1 MSLADLE
8 APGPAA
14 ALDAPSADPT
24 VLSRARRA
32 TRAMFATLGML
43 AGVWGAHIPSL
54 KAEYDLNEGQLA
66 MALFAAAVGSVT
78 SLFFAGRLIGRLG
91 TRRAALM
98 TGLVLA
104 AALAAV
110 LNWPTFAVLLL
121 ANFAFG
127 LSMSVYDVTINAEGT
142 ALEERSG
149 KALMGSLHGMFSLG
163 AMAGALLAAAM
174 LNRSWDP
181 KWQLLGVGVAM
192 GLSLLIAQRGMLD
205 AHPATDAKD
214 GQAHFVWPR
223 GLLLLIGLLI
233 FAGMTAEGV
242 MYDWCVLYLKQ
253 EVGMGQDV
261 AALGYAVFAGAMAA
275 ARFAGDHLR
284 ARFADAVLL
293 RNSAMLAA
301 VAMAVVL
308 VSGDPVVSLIG
319 YALVGAGLAP
329 IVPLLFTAASR
340 VPGSSSAAA
349 IAAVSSIGYSG
360 FLVGPPL
367 IGAIAHSTSLTL
379 ALGVVVLASA
389 ALAVGARRVP

>member
-8 APGPAA
+8 TPGPAA
-14 ALDAPSADPT
+14 ALDTASADPG

-66 MALFAAAVGSVT
+66 MALFAAAVGAVT

-91 TRRAALM
+91 TRRAALL

-110 LNWPTFAVLLL
+110 LNWPTFAWMLL

-142 ALEERSG
+142 ALETRSG

-174 LNRSWDP
+174 LNRGWDP
-181 KWQLLGVGVAM
+181 KWQLLGVGAAM
-192 GLSLLIAQRGMLD
+192 GLSLLVAQRGMLD
-205 AHPATDAKD
+205 AHPASAAQD

-253 EVGMGQDV
+253 EVGMSQDV
-261 AALGYAVFAGAMAA
+261 AALGYAAFAGAMAV

-284 ARFADAVLL
+284 SRFADAVLL
-293 RNSAMLAA
+293 RNSALLAA

-308 VSGDPVVSLIG
+308 LSGDPVVSLIG

-360 FLVGPPL
+360 FLIGPPL
-367 IGAIAHSTSLTL
+367 IGALAHAMSLTA
-379 ALGVVVLASA
+379 ALVVVVLAAA
-389 ALAVGARRVP
+389 ALAFGARRVP